1 MATKTF
7 LKSENI
13 IVFQKYSFVNSKY
26 KNEFKSYIANNT
38 KS

>member
-1 MATKTF
+1 MAAKTF

-13 IVFQKYSFVNSKY
+13 IVFQKYSLKS
-26 KNEFKSYIANNT
+26 KNEFKSYIADNT